1 MTLEQKIKNDLK
13 AGQATLQNLCDNVG
27 ATISIVSIVLDRMME
42 ADKVYKAINNDGLT
56 VFRLSRTN

>member
-1 MTLEQKIKNDLK
+1 MTLEQKITKDLT

-27 ATISIVSIVLDRMME
+27 ESISIVSIVLDRMMS
-42 ADKVYKAINNDGLT
+42 ADKVYKATNNEGMT